1 MTAGLGCG
9 FLTALLPAP
18 VSQAVHGVSPGP
30 PCFLGASQT
39 RDNLWGVPAC
49 RPYRRHPP
57 GGSRRPASLRA
68 DAVRGTLPDHR
79 SSLCPP
85 QMGERVAGRLQP
97 APKAGMVG
105 CCPVPKVLQPL
116 GACTGLGRPLQRCSG
131 GTGLVLVVVVV
142 VGSSRGAGGCRADGC
157 ALPAGRASLHDKA
170 SLRIEQVRSEDQGW
184 YECKVL
190 MLDQQYDTFHNGSW
204 VHLTVNGE
212 PGAAGRGGLR
222 HRRGVACGAETGFPL
237 ISDGRRTSAGS
248 APCR

>member
-9 FLTALLPAP
+9 FLAALLPAP

-30 PCFLGASQT
+30 PCFLGGSQT
-39 RDNLWGVPAC
+39 GDKLWGAPAC
-49 RPYRRHPP
+49 RPYRRQPP
-57 GGSRRPASLRA
+57 DGSRRPASLRA
-68 DAVRGTLPDHR
+68 DAARGTLPDHH

-85 QMGERVAGRLQP
+85 QMGERVTGRLQP
-97 APKAGMVG
+97 ALKVGVVG

-131 GTGLVLVVVVV
+131 GTGLVLVVVV
-142 VGSSRGAGGCRADGC
+142 GSSCGAGGCRADGC
-157 ALPAGRASLHDKA
+157 DFPAGRASLHDKA

-212 PGAAGRGGLR
+212 PSAAGGGGEAC
-222 HRRGVACGAETGFPL
+222 GVAVG
-237 ISDGRRTSAGS
+237 
-248 APCR
+248 